1 MQERVQG
8 IKSSEEVGVRYMQ
21 EWEERELDRREAREE
36 GREEGIRALI
46 ETLQELGVSRD
57 TVKTKAAEKFS
68 AEPEMIERYMEKY
81 WK

>member
-1 MQERVQG
+1 
-8 IKSSEEVGVRYMQ
+8 MQ
-21 EWEERELDRREAREE
+21 EWEERELDRREA
-36 GREEGIRALI
+36 REEGIRALI

-68 AEPEMIERYMEKY
+68 AESEMIERYMEKY